1 LLACSRGEKGFLIY
15 YCERGEIM
23 ERKGLT
29 SSSSLLSV
37 MLLPLALQNVRDY
50 IDPGTGSLVLQVLIG
65 SLIGGLFLIKVFWS
79 RIKVFFSSLFS
90 KSTEGDG

>member
-1 LLACSRGEKGFLIY
+1 
-15 YCERGEIM
+15 M

-29 SSSSLLSV
+29 SSNSLLSV
-37 MLLPLALQNVRDY
+37 MLLPLVLLNVREY

-65 SLIGGLFLIKVFWS
+65 SLIGGFFLIKVFWS
-79 RIKVFFSSLFS
+79 KIRVFFSSLFS

>member
-1 LLACSRGEKGFLIY
+1 
-15 YCERGEIM
+15 M

-29 SSSSLLSV
+29 SSNVLLSV
-37 MLLPLALQNVRDY
+37 MLLPLVLQNVRDY
-50 IDPGTGSLVLQVLIG
+50 IDPGTGSLMLQVLIG

-79 RIKVFFSSLFS
+79 KMKVFFSSLFS

>member
-1 LLACSRGEKGFLIY
+1 
-15 YCERGEIM
+15 M

-37 MLLPLALQNVRDY
+37 MLLPLVLQSVRDY
-50 IDPGTGSLVLQVLIG
+50 IDPGTGSLMLQVLIG
-65 SLIGGLFLIKVFWS
+65 SLIGGFFLIKVFWS
-79 RIKVFFSSLFS
+79 KIRVFFSSLFS

>member
-1 LLACSRGEKGFLIY
+1 
-15 YCERGEIM
+15 M

-50 IDPGTGSLVLQVLIG
+50 IDPGTGSLMLQVLIG